1 MGLGE
6 QGGKVATSVV
16 EGLKAQ
22 PLALGLIVVIVVF
35 IGFVTWLLS
44 TLNERT
50 VEQYRQKDAQTNE
63 LLKKLDTISE
73 VRTEVAKNTAL
84 GSKINDMMERLSK
97 GFDDHEKRIR
107 DLEQRK

>member
-1 MGLGE
+1 MDS
-6 QGGKVATSVV
+6 KVATSVV

-35 IGFVTWLLS
+35 IGFVTWLLA

-50 VEQYRQKDAQTNE
+50 VEQYRQQDQQTNE
-63 LLKKLDTISE
+63 LLKKLDIIAE
-73 VRTEVAKNTAL
+73 VRADV
-84 GSKINDMMERLSK
+84 SKIAVIVDKRGDTLERLLK